1 MEVVHD
7 GTGAIEWDDGCDAVA
22 GNDIKDVGAKAI
34 GEGLKHNSSLQTLK
48 LEGECTKGKS
58 MQR

>member
-1 MEVVHD
+1 MEVVHG
-7 GTGAIEWDDGCDAVA
+7 GTGAIELDDVCDAVA
-22 GNDIKDVGAKAI
+22 GNNIKDVGAKAI